1 LRAHAN
7 ILLEIN
13 LLFGGSELGAHAD
26 VSLSALT
33 FGSFPPENII
43 FGRSRKMDEARK
55 KVEKV
60 SLVDIPVLIQGDSG
74 TGKEII
80 ARLIHVSSPWSEGP
94 FVKVNCPAIPGTLLE
109 SELFGYERG
118 AFTGAFGA
126 KPGRMEMASG
136 GTVFLDEIS
145 ELEIGLQAKL
155 LQFLQDGRF
164 CRIGAK
170 EDTHV
175 EARVVCA
182 TNRNLQQSVEVGAFR
197 EDLFY
202 RINVVMINLAPLSE
216 RAEDIPDL
224 VEYFLN
230 LYNQKFGLKVRPLSG
245 WVMKSLEDYSWPGN
259 IRQLENLVKRYVILG
274 SEESI
279 VGELS
284 AARRELPVAE
294 VRNGTAGVM
303 SLKKVTREAVLEI
316 ERDVILKALQAN
328 NWNRKR
334 TAKTL
339 SISYRALLY
348 KIRQANLPSARGR
361 PSLPETPMQCAAD
374 A

>member
-1 LRAHAN
+1 M
-7 ILLEIN
+7 
-13 LLFGGSELGAHAD
+13 GAHAE
-26 VSLSALT
+26 VSLSAHSL
-33 FGSFPPENII
+33 GNFPPDNII
-43 FGRSRKMDEARK
+43 FGRSREMDEARK

-60 SLVDIPVLIQGDSG
+60 SGVDIPVLIQGNSG
-74 TGKEII
+74 TGKEIL
-80 ARLIHVSSPWSEGP
+80 ARLIHTRSPWSEGP

-118 AFTGAFGA
+118 AFTGAYGA

-202 RINVVMINLAPLSE
+202 RINVLMIKLVPLSE
-216 RAEDIPDL
+216 RAVDIPDL
-224 VEYFLN
+224 AQYFLN
-230 LYNQKFGLKVRPLSG
+230 LYNQKFSRAVRPFSR
-245 WVMKSLEDYSWPGN
+245 WVAERLENYSWPGN
-259 IRQLENLVKRYVILG
+259 IRELENLIKRYVILG

-279 VGELS
+279 VSELS
-284 AARRELPVAE
+284 GPRRQTPLPDVHTGATGP
-294 VRNGTAGVM
+294 V
-303 SLKKVTREAVLEI
+303 SLKQVTRDAVHEI
-316 ERDVILKALQAN
+316 EREIILKALQAN
-328 NWNRKR
+328 HWNRKR
-334 TAKTL
+334 AAKTL

-348 KIRQANLPSARGR
+348 KIRQANLPSARAR
-361 PSLPETPMQCAAD
+361 TQLPETPASISAE

>member
-1 LRAHAN
+1 MKKQT
-7 ILLEIN
+7 
-13 LLFGGSELGAHAD
+13 ELAIESQ
-26 VSLSALT
+26 VSLSVPPTRSL
-33 FGSFPPENII
+33 PPESII
-43 FGRSRKMDEARK
+43 FGRSRAMQEARK

-60 SLVDIPVLIQGDSG
+60 SAVDIPVLILGDSG

-80 ARLIHVSSPWSEGP
+80 SRLIHSTSPWSKGP

-118 AFTGAFGA
+118 AFTGAIGA
-126 KPGRMEMASG
+126 KPGRMELASG

-164 CRIGAK
+164 CRIGGR

-182 TNRNLQQSVEVGAFR
+182 TNRDLHQAVESGTFR

-202 RINVVMINLAPLSE
+202 RINVLMIELPPLSE
-216 RAEDIPDL
+216 RSEDIPDL
-224 VEYFLN
+224 TLYFLN
-230 LYNQKFGLKVRPLSG
+230 HYNQLFSRNVRPPSR
-245 WVMKSLEDYSWPGN
+245 WVTKMFEEYKWPGN
-259 IRQLENLVKRYVILG
+259 IRELENVVKRYVIMG
-274 SEESI
+274 SEDAI

-284 AARRELPVAE
+284 ATKRELPAVE
-294 VRNGTAGVM
+294 VPSGDFAPI

-316 ERDVILKALQAN
+316 ERDIILKSLQAN
-328 NWNRKR
+328 HWNRKR
-334 TAKTL
+334 VAKSL

-348 KIRQANLPSARGR
+348 KIRQANLPSARDR
-361 PSLPETPMQCAAD
+361 AETIPASVATE

>member
-1 LRAHAN
+1 
-7 ILLEIN
+7 
-13 LLFGGSELGAHAD
+13 LGAHSE
-26 VSLSALT
+26 VSLSASAFSSL
-33 FGSFPPENII
+33 PPENVI
-43 FGRSRKMDEARK
+43 FGRSRQMDEARK

-60 SLVDIPVLIQGDSG
+60 SSVDIPVLIQGDSG
-74 TGKEII
+74 TGKEILSQ
-80 ARLIHVSSPWSEGP
+80 LIHSRSPWSDGP

-126 KPGRMEMASG
+126 KPGRMEMAGG

-164 CRIGAK
+164 CRIGGK

-202 RINVVMINLAPLSE
+202 RINVVMIKLAPLSE

-224 VEYFLN
+224 IGYFLA
-230 LYNQKFGLKVRPLSG
+230 LYNQKFSRNVRPLSR
-245 WVMKSLEDYSWPGN
+245 WVTQMLEDYSWPGN
-259 IRQLENLVKRYVILG
+259 IRELENLIKRYVILG

-279 VGELS
+279 VSELS
-284 AARRELPVAE
+284 APKHQIPTFE
-294 VRNGTAGVM
+294 VPSGAVGPI

-316 ERDVILKALQAN
+316 ERDVILKTLQAN
-328 NWNRKR
+328 HWNRKR
-334 TAKTL
+334 AAKAL

-348 KIRQANLPSARGR
+348 KIRQANLPSARAR
-361 PSLPETPMQCAAD
+361 TALPEIPAAV
-374 A
+374 AVEA

>member
-1 LRAHAN
+1 MN
-7 ILLEIN
+7 
-13 LLFGGSELGAHAD
+13 SE
-26 VSLSALT
+26 VSLSAAT
-33 FGSFPPENII
+33 VGSIPPESII
-43 FGRSRKMDEARK
+43 FGRSRQMQEARK

-60 SLVDIPVLIQGDSG
+60 SAVDIPVLIQGDSG
-74 TGKEII
+74 TGKEIL
-80 ARLIHVSSPWSEGP
+80 ARLIHSYSPWSEGP

-118 AFTGAFGA
+118 AFTGAFGS
-126 KPGRMEMASG
+126 KPGRMELASG
-136 GTVFLDEIS
+136 GSVFLDEIS

-175 EARVVCA
+175 EARVICA
-182 TNRNLQQSVEVGAFR
+182 TNRDLLRAVDLGAFR

-202 RINVVMINLAPLSE
+202 RINVVMITLPPLSE

-224 VEYFLN
+224 TRYFLSF
-230 LYNQKFGLKVRPLSG
+230 YNHRFSRNIPPPSR
-245 WVMKSLEDYSWPGN
+245 WVAQMLQDYKWPGN
-259 IRQLENLVKRYVILG
+259 IRELENLVKRYVILG

-279 VGELS
+279 ASELS
-284 AARRELPVAE
+284 ATKREVPDFEFQGGA
-294 VRNGTAGVM
+294 AGPI
-303 SLKKVTREAVLEI
+303 SLKKITREAVLEV
-316 ERDVILKALQAN
+316 ERDIILKALQAN
-328 NWNRKR
+328 HWNRKR
-334 TAKTL
+334 AAKAL

-348 KIRQANLPSARGR
+348 KIRQANLPSARAR
-361 PSLPETPMQCAAD
+361 TQTQTPAISAPLAAE

>member
-1 LRAHAN
+1 MN
-7 ILLEIN
+7 GE
-13 LLFGGSELGAHAD
+13 
-26 VSLSALT
+26 VSLSAAPSASL
-33 FGSFPPENII
+33 PPEGII
-43 FGRSRKMDEARK
+43 FGRSRRMHEARK

-60 SLVDIPVLIQGDSG
+60 SVVDIPVLIQGDSG
-74 TGKEII
+74 TGKEIL
-80 ARLIHVSSPWSEGP
+80 ARLIHSYSPWSKGP
-94 FVKVNCPAIPGTLLE
+94 FVKVNCPAIPGTLIE

-118 AFTGAFGA
+118 AFTGAFGS
-126 KPGRMEMASG
+126 KPGRMELASG

-182 TNRNLQQSVEVGAFR
+182 TNRDLYRAVELGAFR

-202 RINVVMINLAPLSE
+202 RINVLMIALPPLSE
-216 RAEDIPDL
+216 RSEDVPDL
-224 VEYFLN
+224 VQYFLN
-230 LYNQKFGLKVRPLSG
+230 RYNHMFSRNVRPPSP
-245 WVMKSLEDYSWPGN
+245 WVAQLLQDYKWPGN
-259 IRQLENLVKRYVILG
+259 IRELENLVKRYVILG

-284 AARRELPVAE
+284 AARRELPQLDVQ
-294 VRNGTAGVM
+294 NGAVGPI
-303 SLKKVTREAVLEI
+303 SLKQVTREAVLEI
-316 ERDVILKALQAN
+316 ERDIILKTLQAN
-328 NWNRKR
+328 HWNRKR
-334 TAKTL
+334 AAKAL

-348 KIRQANLPSARGR
+348 KIRQANLPAARAR
-361 PSLPETPMQCAAD
+361 IPVAQTPAAFQPQLQGD
-374 A
+374 AAV

>member
-1 LRAHAN
+1 MV
-7 ILLEIN
+7 
-13 LLFGGSELGAHAD
+13 GSL
-26 VSLSALT
+26 
-33 FGSFPPENII
+33 PPESII
-43 FGRSRKMDEARK
+43 FGQSPHMQEARK

-60 SLVDIPVLIQGDSG
+60 SGVDIPVLIQGESG
-74 TGKEII
+74 TGKEIL
-80 ARLIHVSSPWSEGP
+80 ARLIHSSSPWSQGP
-94 FVKVNCPAIPGTLLE
+94 FVKVNCPAIPGTLIE

-118 AFTGAFGA
+118 AFTGAFGT

-182 TNRNLQQSVEVGAFR
+182 TNRNLQQSVESGAFR

-202 RINVVMINLAPLSE
+202 RINVVMIKLVPLSQ
-216 RAEDIPDL
+216 RAEDIPEL
-224 VEYFLN
+224 VEYFLE
-230 LYNQKFGLKVRPLSG
+230 LYNQKFARQVRPLSR
-245 WVMKSLEDYSWPGN
+245 WVTQLLASYAWPGN
-259 IRQLENLVKRYVILG
+259 IRELENLIKRYVILG

-279 VGELS
+279 VNELRYS
-284 AARRELPVAE
+284 NRAVPAVEVHNGA
-294 VRNGTAGVM
+294 VRNF
-303 SLKKVTREAVLEI
+303 SLKKVTRDAVLEI

-328 NWNRKR
+328 HWNRKR
-334 TAKTL
+334 AAKTL

-348 KIRQANLPSARGR
+348 KIRQANLPSARAR
-361 PSLPETPMQCAAD
+361 TPVSETPASFTAG